1 MTADFIFSTLKDYFL
16 LALLA
21 LIALS
26 ILFFILYYVVYRK
39 LLGRDKRLS
48 KKQML
53 VSSMFVG
60 YVIMVIGV
68 TIIDRGAHFN
78 SQTDFSLFNSYRE
91 AWNNFGIPDWQFII
105 LNIVMFVPFGILFPL
120 LHSRFQKAV
129 WTIGS
134 GLLFTLSIELF
145 QLITGLGIFEV
156 DDLFNNLLGAILGY
170 GIVMGILKIR
180 KKKFKRA
187 VAYFSPLFLVLIL
200 FGGMFA
206 YYHLK
211 EFGNLSLAA
220 STKVDMNETTV
231 ILDVVLDDMD
241 STVPIY
247 KVNSY
252 SHTEA
257 KEFVEAFFKNI
268 DIGTEELEEDL
279 YLDTGFYTTR
289 VDPTFRVS
297 FEFFDGR
304 YDYLDFSSLDGIDL
318 KDTDEKNLLNKLT
331 NFGINI
337 PTHSQF
343 QQTETG
349 SYEWTI
355 RNDLE
360 NDQLLEGYISVNY
373 YADDSIKNI
382 SNQAHYLR
390 QSKRRSNKK

>member
-1 MTADFIFSTLKDYFL
+1 
-16 LALLA
+16 
-21 LIALS
+21 
-26 ILFFILYYVVYRK
+26 
-39 LLGRDKRLS
+39 
-48 KKQML
+48 
-53 VSSMFVG
+53 
-60 YVIMVIGV
+60 
-68 TIIDRGAHFN
+68 
-78 SQTDFSLFNSYRE
+78 
-91 AWNNFGIPDWQFII
+91 
-105 LNIVMFVPFGILFPL
+105 MFVPFGIIFPL

-180 KKKFKRA
+180 EKKFKRA

-220 STKVDMNETTV
+220 SKKVDMNETTV

-337 PTHSQF
+337 PTDSQF

-382 SNQAHYLR
+382 SNQLITYDKVKDVQIKREQEAFNELFDGKFLSYSQKINKIKIHDVELNYHLD
-390 QSKRRSNKK
+390 SKGFYQPVYDFHSTVDGNETTIQIPAL